1 MAEKATSSEERVQR
15 IMSRAR
21 SETAVRDLVGFGVG
35 RIWLVLLELFAIAYK
50 ALNRSAAERETW
62 TTQTR
67 TPDSPA

>member
-1 MAEKATSSEERVQR
+1 MADDTTSSEERIQR

-50 ALNRSAAERETW
+50 AVNRGAAPRETW
-62 TTQTR
+62 TTRTR

>member
-1 MAEKATSSEERVQR
+1 MAEKPVSSEERVQR

-50 ALNRSAAERETW
+50 ALNPGAAEREIW
-62 TTQTR
+62 TKRTR